1 MKWFTIEELTRSG
14 TAEKFGIDNTPSS
27 EQINLIVNFVD
38 VILDPLREEFGSAIF
53 VNSGFRC
60 DKLNNAV
67 GGVNTSHHRYKN
79 GYAAADIT
87 SGTKSGNRKLFALA
101 QILNLPFCQ
110 LIDENRFD
118 WIHISYNPNDIRK
131 QILHL

>member
-67 GGVNTSHHRYKN
+67 GGVNTSHHRYEN

-87 SGTKSGNRKLFALA
+87 SCTKSGNRKLFALA

-131 QILHL
+131 QVLHL